1 MSKVT
6 GKDLEKLIE
15 GALAERVSINVAGR
29 LDQVKQALDLPADSD
44 ITKTSITN
52 VADLDRTPRD
62 TLDYDD
68 MLKAYSRKLDGSTGN
83 ADALDKISNQTSNP
97 EIKSDWE
104 DAQSIDPEDPS
115 QMGDI
120 KDIDIDAQTY
130 EPSSVAFQQMA
141 NIGAQNSDPN
151 QPLGA
156 MPEGLASSVKTFFQG
171 KSTFQERIEA
181 VSNFSTMVFD
191 DQKIEG
197 LSPTSMLAA
206 SLFND
211 YLTTIVT
218 EMDSGTGAYQFEVL
232 LANMAGGSVTGKGD
246 ITEATGQAGAVDF
259 LMNDGTA
266 GSAKFYANLDASS
279 ITQSV
284 AGFAN
289 KKGKSILYVIGHKVS
304 DASLAQT
311 ERGTSDPGKITQLNI
326 YLVSVVPLVD
336 KPEISQHFLLH
347 VNGKAVGGVVKKRKL
362 MISDKIGTATPI
374 PIKIS
379 AGQTKF
385 KDALATATANSDSK
399 LKEAYKQ
406 FQALFSEL
414 NDANQKA
421 QRYSSTGD
429 TAAGE
434 AALKGIDGA
443 DERMIS
449 LVSVI
454 SDKTVQGDKGK
465 RQITQEHI
473 LKLIEE
479 SFKK

>member
-1 MSKVT
+1 MAKKVT
-6 GKDLEKLIE
+6 QNDLRNLIE
-15 GALAERVSINVAGR
+15 GALNERVSINVAGR
-29 LDQVKQALDLPADSD
+29 ADQVKQALDLPVDSD

-52 VADLDRTPRD
+52 VADLDRTPAD

-68 MLKAYSRKLDGSTGN
+68 MLKAYSRKLDGSSFN
-83 ADALDKISNQTSNP
+83 ADVLDRISNQTDNP
-97 EIKSDWE
+97 EIKSDWV
-104 DAQSIDPEDPS
+104 DAQKINPEDPS

-141 NIGAQNSDPN
+141 NIGMQNSDPS
-151 QPLGA
+151 QPLGK
-156 MPEGLASSVKTFFQG
+156 MPEGLASSVKVFFKN
-171 KSTFQERIEA
+171 KSTFQERVEA

-197 LSPTSMLAA
+197 LSVTSMLAA

-232 LANMAGGSVTGKGD
+232 LATMAGGSVTGKGD
-246 ITEATGQAGAVDF
+246 ITESTGQMGAVDF

-289 KKGKSILYVIGHKVS
+289 KKGKSILYVIAHKVGDS
-304 DASLAQT
+304 SLAQT

-336 KPEISQHFLLH
+336 KP
-347 VNGKAVGGVVKKRKL
+347 
-362 MISDKIGTATPI
+362 
-374 PIKIS
+374 
-379 AGQTKF
+379 
-385 KDALATATANSDSK
+385 
-399 LKEAYKQ
+399 
-406 FQALFSEL
+406 
-414 NDANQKA
+414 
-421 QRYSSTGD
+421 
-429 TAAGE
+429 
-434 AALKGIDGA
+434 
-443 DERMIS
+443 
-449 LVSVI
+449 
-454 SDKTVQGDKGK
+454 
-465 RQITQEHI
+465 
-473 LKLIEE
+473 
-479 SFKK
+479 